1 KDLSYLDELLKYP
14 DLRIRQNAQF
24 ELVKRG
30 KKGAEILE
38 KNIRQT
44 DHQLARIHGII
55 GLSQLAR
62 LDDMDFAA
70 PLVSLLTDRDP
81 EIRAQAAKWLGD
93 IRYQDAGAALM
104 SLLEDDNERV
114 TFFAAEALGRAAY
127 EPAIPGLISLLER
140 NNDQDAFVRH
150 AASLALARIGQAEP
164 IIALAN
170 HPSRAV
176 RIGAV
181 VALRRMSHAGVSHF
195 LEDQDE
201 FIVTEA
207 ARAINDDFS
216 IEAALPALAALL
228 NQTSFDNEALIRRAI
243 NANLRE
249 GSPEAM
255 QQLLIYATKSGA
267 PIALS
272 AEALEALGTC
282 ANPSVLDR
290 VDGRY
295 RGEAKR
301 DVSLLRA
308 ASEETLLKLLADG
321 DSKIRLTTV
330 ETIGKIGLEAGAS
343 RLVTLLE
350 KDRSPQVREAAL
362 RSLLALQSSQ
372 KAEAIKQALA
382 DPEKEVRVAG
392 LDLLK
397 DIAVE
402 EQLKVELLSEVIE
415 KRTMEEKQ
423 AAVQALTGLSLE
435 NSRPLFEK
443 LIGRLESASLP
454 AEIQLELSE

>member
-1 KDLSYLDELLKYP
+1 
-14 DLRIRQNAQF
+14 
-24 ELVKRG
+24 

-44 DHQLARIHGII
+44 DHHLARIHGII

-62 LDDMDFAA
+62 LNNMDFAA
-70 PLVSLLTDRDP
+70 PLLSLLTDRDP

-243 NANLRE
+243 NANLRV

-267 PIALS
+267 PIALR
-272 AEALEALGTC
+272 AEALEALGTW
-282 ANPSVLDR
+282 AHPSVLDR

-301 DVSLLRA
+301 
-308 ASEETLLKLLADG
+308 
-321 DSKIRLTTV
+321 
-330 ETIGKIGLEAGAS
+330 
-343 RLVTLLE
+343 
-350 KDRSPQVREAAL
+350 
-362 RSLLALQSSQ
+362 
-372 KAEAIKQALA
+372 
-382 DPEKEVRVAG
+382 
-392 LDLLK
+392 
-397 DIAVE
+397 
-402 EQLKVELLSEVIE
+402 
-415 KRTMEEKQ
+415 
-423 AAVQALTGLSLE
+423 
-435 NSRPLFEK
+435 
-443 LIGRLESASLP
+443 
-454 AEIQLELSE
+454 